1 MSRRR
6 KLPSVAIVG
15 RPNVGKSTLFN
26 RLVGKRLAIVHDQP
40 GVTRDFR
47 EARAKLDDLRFAV
60 LDTAGLE
67 DAEEGSLAARMT
79 AMTERA
85 IDAADVVIFMTDARA
100 GLLPDDEHFA
110 AQLRQRNKPTVLL
123 VNKAEGAE
131 GEAAAAEF
139 WALGLSEPIPF
150 SAAHGL
156 GLDALHDALE
166 EQFLLLKERRRAAE
180 KRRARATDSASQEQG
195 KDTESNNLH
204 EESESLSTAPE
215 SVSEEPI
222 THAPANDEPPARTDA
237 TEAQVSSGETE
248 RLPLKPLKLAI
259 VGRPNAGKS
268 TLINRLLG
276 KERLLTGPEAGIT
289 RDAIAID
296 WTWHKRP
303 IQLWDTAG
311 MRKKAKVKQK
321 LEQMS
326 VGDGIRAA
334 KFAEVA
340 VVLLDATEP
349 LKKQDLAIADLMARE
364 GRAVVIAINKWD
376 LVDREAR
383 ARYRK
388 ELERA
393 VDRLL
398 PQIIGAPVVTLSAL
412 TGKGVDRLMPAV
424 IGVHDNWNKRIPT
437 ARLNRWLED
446 AVRRH
451 PPPAPGGRR
460 IKLRYITQ
468 AATRPPTFVVFTQRA
483 DKVPEEYGRYLVK
496 SLRDAFDLW
505 GTPIR
510 LKFREVEN
518 PYDDGSQR
526 SNRGRHHR
534 RR

>member
-1 MSRRR
+1 MPRGK

-26 RLVGKRLAIVHDQP
+26 RLVGKRLAIVHDEP

-47 EARAKLDDLRFAV
+47 EMKAKLADLRFSV

-67 DAEEGSLAARMT
+67 DAEEESLAGRMT

-85 IDAADVVIFMTDARA
+85 IDEADVVIFMTDARA

-110 AQLRQRNKPTVLL
+110 ARLRQRGKPVVLL
-123 VNKAEGAE
+123 ANKAEGAD

-139 WALGLSEPIPF
+139 WALGLEEPIPF

-166 EQFLLLKERRRAAE
+166 EKFLLLKERERAAG
-180 KRRARATDSASQEQG
+180 KARRQHDDSPPENAPRQEPAPLFKDADAAPGPEQAARQEQ
-195 KDTESNNLH
+195 
-204 EESESLSTAPE
+204 
-215 SVSEEPI
+215 
-222 THAPANDEPPARTDA
+222 
-237 TEAQVSSGETE
+237 E
-248 RLPLKPLKLAI
+248 RLPKKPLKLAI

-276 KERLLTGPEAGIT
+276 RERLLTGPEAGIT

-376 LVDREAR
+376 LIDREAR

-412 TGKGVDRLMPAV
+412 TGKGVDKLMPAV
-424 IGVHDNWNKRIPT
+424 IGVYDNWNRRIPT
-437 ARLNRWLED
+437 AQLNRWLED

-468 AATRPPTFVVFTQRA
+468 AATRPPTFAVFTQRA

-496 SLRDAFDLW
+496 SLREAFEMW

-518 PYDDGSQR
+518 PYDSG
-526 SNRGRHHR
+526 HR
-534 RR
+534 KRKRTH

>member
-1 MSRRR
+1 MPGKK

-26 RLVGKRLAIVHDQP
+26 RLAGKRLAIVHDEP

-47 EARAKLDDLRFAV
+47 EAKAKLGDLRFAV

-67 DAEEGSLAARMT
+67 DAEENTLAARMT
-79 AMTERA
+79 RMTERA
-85 IDAADVVIFMTDARA
+85 IDQADVVIFMTDARA
-100 GLLPDDEHFA
+100 GLMPDDEHFA
-110 AQLRQRNKPTVLL
+110 ALLRRKDKPVVLL
-123 VNKAEGAE
+123 VNKAEGNE

-139 WALGLSEPIPF
+139 WALGLDEPIPF
-150 SAAHGL
+150 SATHGL
-156 GLDALHDALE
+156 GLDALHDALQE
-166 EQFLLLKERRRAAE
+166 KFLLLKERRLAEE
-180 KRRARATDSASQEQG
+180 KRRQKQKKQPPHNDL
-195 KDTESNNLH
+195 K
-204 EESESLSTAPE
+204 EESES
-215 SVSEEPI
+215 VSETASALQE
-222 THAPANDEPPARTDA
+222 AR
-237 TEAQVSSGETE
+237 ETAE
-248 RLPLKPLKLAI
+248 QPQQRLPVKPLKMAI

-268 TLINRLLG
+268 TLINRLIG

-311 MRKKAKVKQK
+311 MRKKAKVKEK
-321 LEQMS
+321 LERLS
-326 VGDGIRAA
+326 VGDAIRAA

-364 GRAVVIAINKWD
+364 GRAVVIAVNKWD
-376 LVDREAR
+376 LIDSEAR
-383 ARYRK
+383 ARYRR

-412 TGKGVDRLMPAV
+412 TGKGVDKLMPAV
-424 IGVHDNWNKRIPT
+424 IGVYENWNRRIPT
-437 ARLNRWLED
+437 ARLNRWLEE

-468 AATRPPTFVVFTQRA
+468 ASARPPTFVVFTQRA

-496 SLRDAFDLW
+496 SLRDSFDMW

-518 PYDDGSQR
+518 PYDSGAK
-526 SNRGRHHR
+526 RG
-534 RR
+534 